1 MQLIGMLDSPYV
13 RRVAI
18 ALIIAKTPF
27 IHRPIS
33 LFRHIDQFSKFNPL
47 LKAPTLLTEDGVAL
61 MDSSLILDYLAAV
74 DSGIA
79 ALTPS
84 KAPQRLEALRATGL
98 ALTVMEKA
106 VQRHYER
113 MLRPT
118 EKQHE
123 PWVDRVMGQLS
134 AGLSAMD
141 AEVPGS
147 GWIGGELGLA
157 DITVACA
164 FGFTHALLAD
174 VVETNRYP
182 NLGAFCARAEA
193 LPPFRAA
200 PPEDGATA
208 SVIGD

>member
-47 LKAPTLLTEDGVAL
+47 LKAPTLLTDDGVAL
-61 MDSSLILDYLAAV
+61 MDSSLILDYLAGV

-84 KAPQRLEALRATGL
+84 KPPQRLEALRATGL

-141 AEVPGS
+141 AELPGS
-147 GWIGGELGLA
+147 GWISGELGLA

-174 VVETNRYP
+174 VVETSRYP

-208 SVIGD
+208 SMIGD